1 MPDINKLY
9 TAEDA
14 ESKEYEN
21 VVYILIINS
30 LKKQVQFI
38 NMKNQKQIKQI
49 VKQIEKFHIHL
60 QYLI

>member
-1 MPDINKLY
+1 MLNHDFFITHKSNFMPDINKLY

-38 NMKNQKQIKQI
+38 NMKNQK
-49 VKQIEKFHIHL
+49 
-60 QYLI
+60 

>member
-38 NMKNQKQIKQI
+38 NMKNQK
-49 VKQIEKFHIHL
+49 
-60 QYLI
+60 